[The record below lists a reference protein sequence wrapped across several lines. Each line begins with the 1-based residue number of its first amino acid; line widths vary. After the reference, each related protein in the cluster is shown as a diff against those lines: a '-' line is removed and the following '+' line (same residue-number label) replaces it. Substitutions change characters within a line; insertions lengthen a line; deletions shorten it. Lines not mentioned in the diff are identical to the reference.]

1 MSLVQLQ
8 ERASNVDVVTECD
21 TSHHWELLSV
31 DNEEQQ
37 VGQEETGKSAF
48 TVIAAMHVAYDLV
61 APGFLVTFDPNP
73 SF

>member
-8 ERASNVDVVTECD
+8 ERASNVDVVAECD
-21 TSHHWELLSV
+21 TSHHRELLSV
-31 DNEEQQ
+31 DNEEQR

-48 TVIAAMHVAYDLV
+48 TVTAAMHVAHDLV

-73 SF
+73 SL